1 MTRLELATFGSTD
14 QCSTLE
20 LQSPLRTDKV
30 IGHRT
35 DKVGLAMSAH
45 GCQSAPIKEKVL
57 P

>member
-1 MTRLELATFGSTD
+1 
-14 QCSTLE
+14 
-20 LQSPLRTDKV
+20 LRTKFFLGVD
-30 IGHRT
+30 RT